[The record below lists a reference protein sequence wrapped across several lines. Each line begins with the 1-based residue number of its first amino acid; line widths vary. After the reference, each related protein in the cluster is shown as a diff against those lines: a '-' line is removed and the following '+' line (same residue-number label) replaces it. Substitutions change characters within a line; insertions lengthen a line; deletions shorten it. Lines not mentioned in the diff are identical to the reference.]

1 MTARRTRKA
10 PHREPRTLCSGCLID
25 CTGSEYAVTAEGAQ
39 RLAIHADELV
49 CWDCE
54 RRSRGVQS

>member
-10 PHREPRTLCSGCLID
+10 PHRGPRTYCAGCLRD
-25 CTGSEYAVTAEGAQ
+25 CTDCEFAVTAEGAQ